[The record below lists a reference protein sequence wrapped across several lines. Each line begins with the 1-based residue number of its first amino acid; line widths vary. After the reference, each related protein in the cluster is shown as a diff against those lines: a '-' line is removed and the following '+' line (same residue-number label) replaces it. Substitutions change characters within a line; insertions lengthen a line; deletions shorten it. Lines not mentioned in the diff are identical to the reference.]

1 MMPSFVLFGITFQS
15 SLFFWGVGII
25 GCQIYYQVM
34 ARRKMNFRQWQALLM
49 GLIFLIIEIIGA
61 KILYLAENIGQIG
74 PDSFGLSGF
83 SFFGVFMFFPIFVFP
98 VALLFRRSY
107 ADLMDY
113 GAVGGVIQLAF
124 YRIGCMCAGCCHGI
138 EWEYG
143 ILAGGVRCFPVQPIE
158 AGLDFALAA
167 VLIVFGRRLG
177 SGQQYLWT
185 LTGYGIIRFILE
197 FLRARTNIFLCFS
210 VSHLWA
216 FLSIVGG
223 AAVLIWLS
231 VQKKRTAGLQN
242 QTETDQ
248 T

>member
-15 SLFFWGVGII
+15 SLFFWGLGII

-49 GLIFLIIEIIGA
+49 GIIFLLIEVVGA
-61 KILYLAENIGQIG
+61 KTLYLIENIGHIG

-83 SFFGVFMFFPIFVFP
+83 SFFGVFMFFPVFVFP
-98 VALLFRRSY
+98 FALLFRRHY
-107 ADLMDY
+107 GDLMDY
-113 GAVGGVIQLAF
+113 GAIGGLIELGF

-138 EWEYG
+138 AWEHG

-167 VLIVFGRRLG
+167 VLIAFGRRLG

-197 FLRARTNIFLCFS
+197 FLRDRTNIFLCFS
-210 VSHLWA
+210 LSHVWA
-216 FLSIVGG
+216 LLSIVGG
-223 AAVLIWLS
+223 AAVLIVLS
-231 VQKKRTAGLQN
+231 VRKKRAMADPQKAATG
-242 QTETDQ
+242 QT
-248 T
+248 

>member
-15 SLFFWGVGII
+15 SLFFWGLGII

-113 GAVGGVIQLAF
+113 GAVGILIELGF

-177 SGQQYLWT
+177 VSKSSGLSA
-185 LTGYGIIRFILE
+185 ILS
-197 FLRARTNIFLCFS
+197 AN
-210 VSHLWA
+210 
-216 FLSIVGG
+216 
-223 AAVLIWLS
+223 
-231 VQKKRTAGLQN
+231 AG
-242 QTETDQ
+242 
-248 T
+248 